1 MNVISN
7 VIVFSDT
14 HLHINVMKVPFRTAL
29 VLASF
34 DSIKCIKI
42 LDGSLNSPDRYTTI
56 DGNVLFFEKRR
67 HSDDDLLYF
76 NRNFATPWPS

>member
-29 VLASF
+29 VLAPFTVS
-34 DSIKCIKI
+34 
-42 LDGSLNSPDRYTTI
+42 
-56 DGNVLFFEKRR
+56 NVLKYWMV
-67 HSDDDLLYF
+67 HSIVQID
-76 NRNFATPWPS
+76 TPL